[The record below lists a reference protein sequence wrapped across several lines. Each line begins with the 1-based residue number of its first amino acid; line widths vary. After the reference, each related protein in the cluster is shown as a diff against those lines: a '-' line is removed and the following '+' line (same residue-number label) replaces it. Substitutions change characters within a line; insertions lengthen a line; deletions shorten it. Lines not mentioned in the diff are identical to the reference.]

1 MAWFQRKSRWQRLT
15 KPVADRVPGTAAV
28 RSGAV
33 AAGAA
38 VAVTVASSAIS
49 ALRKKPRS

>member
-1 MAWFQRKSRWQRLT
+1 MAWFQRKSRWQKVT
-15 KPVADRVPGTAAV
+15 KPLADRVPGAAAV
-28 RSGAV
+28 RSSAV

-38 VAVTVASSAIS
+38 VAVTAASSAIS